1 MDQIQSNSVLTIDR
15 INNIISTVLK
25 KTFPDDINKQ
35 KIYSYHGRITMSCP
49 YCGDSKDHRKKRGN
63 LYLDS
68 LTYKC
73 YNDGC
78 SIFRN
83 LNTFVRDFEI
93 RDMLTTDEISEI
105 SEMSRSTIARKKI
118 SNSLDFYFSKNYKD
132 VLVSRQSLKDKL
144 GLWEVKGTFAEKWL
158 TERNQIPDARFLW
171 DNKRKNIYLL
181 NLSGD
186 ETSVIGLQVRNIVKK
201 YGSKYYT
208 YKLSGIYK
216 NLLYVSDPELIKK
229 AEEIDPV
236 SSVFGFSTVDLDSM
250 ITVFE
255 GPFDAWLCPNAIAL
269 CSINNQFPFD
279 VSNKRWLLDS
289 DTAGRN
295 KSREIIQKGEEVFLW
310 TKFLNDHDLPERPK
324 WDLNDVVNYVREK
337 GMKIN
342 RLDNYFSSNALD
354 IMDI

>member
-1 MDQIQSNSVLTIDR
+1 MEPKATSTLSVERVKGIVHEALRGYFGDNEQRLR
-15 INNIISTVLK
+15 IYTGGNRLN
-25 KTFPDDINKQ
+25 FC
-35 KIYSYHGRITMSCP
+35 CP
-49 YCGDSKDHRKKRGN
+49 YCGDSKDPRKKRGN

-132 VLVSRQSLKDKL
+132 ILVSRQILKDKL
-144 GLWEVKGTFAEKWL
+144 GLWEVKGTFAETWL
-158 TERNQIPDARFLW
+158 NDRNQIPDARFLW

-216 NLLYVSDPELIKK
+216 NLLYISDPEVIKK

-279 VSNKRWLLDS
+279 VTNKRWLLDS

-295 KSREIIQKGEEVFLW
+295 KSREIIQEGEEVFLW

-354 IMDI
+354 MMDI